1 MKKLDPNWICGFV
14 DGEWTFYVW
23 INKQASIT
31 TWFQVLP
38 EFRVVQHKRDIQL
51 LNKLKSYFSCW
62 VVRVNHSDRYE
73 YRVRSLNHIIE
84 IIIPFFEKYP
94 LQTVKNRDFYSF
106 RRIIN
111 KMKSG
116 RHMTTEWIH
125 EILHI
130 AKLMNIRNKEKT
142 IKNVLG

>member
-1 MKKLDPNWICGFV
+1 MKKLNPYWISGFV

-23 INKQASIT
+23 INKQPSMK

-51 LNKLKSYFSCW
+51 LNKIRLYFWCW
-62 VVRVNHSDRYE
+62 VVRVNHDDRYE
-73 YRVRSLNHIIE
+73 YRVRSLDHISK

-111 KMKSG
+111 KMKLNK
-116 RHMTTEWIH
+116 HMNMEWIK

-130 AKLMNIRNKEKT
+130 AKLMNRRNKVIIE
-142 IKNVLG
+142 KNVLG